1 MGVTMKQ
8 SAKVGAY
15 IMKQKL
21 FGRAKYPLVLML
33 EPLFRCNLA
42 CGGCGKIQFPEET
55 LDKRLTVQECID
67 AVEECGAPMVS
78 IPGGEPLIHPEID
91 QIVKALVAR
100 GKFIYLCTNAILL
113 EKKLHLFQPSDYL
126 TFSIHL
132 DGLER
137 RHDEMVCRPGIFK
150 IATDAIRA
158 AKAKG
163 FRVTTNT
170 TIFNGE
176 DPEEVRKFF
185 DFLKDLGTDGI
196 TVSPGYAY
204 EKAPQQELFL
214 KRQETERLFREI
226 LKDRQKKGWN
236 FNASPLYLDFLEGK
250 HPEYDC
256 TPWGM
261 PARNVFGWQ
270 KPCYLMADAGYAKTY
285 KELLET
291 TKWEEYGKN
300 SGNPKCANCMCH
312 CGYEA
317 TAVNDM
323 MAHPGKAIATLARG

>member
-1 MGVTMKQ
+1 MGVSLKQ

-15 IMKQKL
+15 IMKKRVLRQQ
-21 FGRAKYPLVLML
+21 KYPLVLML

-42 CGGCGKIQFPEET
+42 CGGCGKIQFPEEE
-55 LDKRLTVQECID
+55 LSKRLTPEQCFE
-67 AVEECGAPMVS
+67 AAEECGAPMVS

-91 QIVKALVAR
+91 KIVNGLIER

-113 EKKLHLFQPSDYL
+113 EKKLHLFKPSDYL
-126 TFSIHL
+126 TFSVHL
-132 DGLER
+132 DGLEK
-137 RHDEMVCRPGIFK
+137 RHDEMVAREGVFK
-150 IATDAIRA
+150 IAVAAIKA

-176 DPEEVRKFF
+176 NPEEVRKFF
-185 DFLKDLGTDGI
+185 DFLTDLGTDGI
-196 TVSPGYAY
+196 TISPGYAY

-214 KRQETERLFREI
+214 KRQQTISLFQEI
-226 LKDRQKKGWN
+226 LKDRRERGWN
-236 FNASPLYLDFLEGK
+236 FNASPLYLEFLEGK
-250 HPEYDC
+250 QEQYDC

-261 PARNVFGWQ
+261 PARNIFGWQ
-270 KPCYLMADAGYAKTY
+270 RPCYLMADGGYAKTY

-291 TKWEEYGKN
+291 TNWSEWGRK
-300 SGNPKCANCMCH
+300 SGNPKCQNCMCH

-323 MAHPGKAIATLARG
+323 MSSPTKAIAALARG

>member
-1 MGVTMKQ
+1 MGVSLKQ

-15 IMKQKL
+15 VMKKKL
-21 FGRAKYPLVLML
+21 MRQQRYPLVLML

-42 CGGCGKIQFPEET
+42 CGGCGKIQYPEET
-55 LDKRLTVQECID
+55 LNKRLSPQECFE
-67 AVEECGAPMVS
+67 AAEECGAPMIS

-91 QIVKALVAR
+91 QIVNGLIER
-100 GKFIYLCTNAILL
+100 GRFIYLCTNALLL
-113 EKKLHLFQPSDYL
+113 EKKLHLFKPSDYL
-126 TFSIHL
+126 TFSVHL
-132 DGLER
+132 DGLEK
-137 RHDEMVCRPGIFK
+137 RHDEMVCREGVFK
-150 IATDAIRA
+150 IAVEAIKA

-170 TIFNGE
+170 TIFRGE
-176 DPEEVRKFF
+176 NPEEVRKFF
-185 DFLKDLGTDGI
+185 DFLKELGTDGI
-196 TVSPGYAY
+196 TVSPGYSY

-214 KRQETERLFREI
+214 RRQETENLFKAI
-226 LKDRQKKGWN
+226 LKDRQKQGWN
-236 FNASPLYLDFLEGK
+236 FNASPLYLEFLEGK

-270 KPCYLMADAGYAKTY
+270 APCYLMSDGGYYKTY
-285 KELLET
+285 RELLEKT
-291 TKWEEYGKN
+291 DWSKYGVK
-300 SGNPKCANCMCH
+300 SGNPKCADCMCH

-323 MAHPGKAIATLARG
+323 MSHPGRAVAALARG